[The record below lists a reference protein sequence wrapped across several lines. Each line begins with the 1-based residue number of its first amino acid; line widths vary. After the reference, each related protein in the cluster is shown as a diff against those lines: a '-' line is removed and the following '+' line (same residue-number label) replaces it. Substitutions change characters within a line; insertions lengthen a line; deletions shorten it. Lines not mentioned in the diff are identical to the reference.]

1 MDGLEEQYQDQV
13 AFQHIDANVGDGPA
27 MMDAY
32 QIAGHP
38 TILLYNAEGQEVSR
52 LLGPQP
58 VETLEQ
64 ALQQILLE

>member
-1 MDGLEEQYQDQV
+1 MDGLEEQYQGEV
-13 AFQHIDANVGDGPA
+13 AFRYIDANIGDGPA

-38 TILLYNAEGQEVSR
+38 TILLYDAQGKEVAR

-58 VETLEQ
+58 ADVLEQ
-64 ALQQILLE
+64 ALRQILP